1 MCGVGRTHLWL
12 RTWSELGET
21 RPAPSHLSAPD
32 FPAVKNGISDFWRF
46 SSACKGVGD
55 SSKDVN
61 VALLTNSLIFEL
73 RK

>member
-12 RTWSELGET
+12 RTWSELGEP
-21 RPAPSHLSAPD
+21 RPAPSQLSAPD
-32 FPAVKNGISDFWRF
+32 FPAVKNGISVSWRF
-46 SSACKGVGD
+46 SSSYKGVGD